1 MQFRAAW
8 KTLLD
13 RDATSTTV
21 TATTAPGKDWAR
33 PRFAPPRAPEDDV
46 LDGEAMAYPLER
58 DAAVVVP
65 AGLAR
70 LSICA
75 CVCGVMGL
83 FFAPFAPLGWM
94 LGRRAR
100 AVTRV
105 GAPRWMWLAAN
116 WGFHLGRCVSVV
128 CALFL
133 LLWVAGAL
141 A

>member
-8 KTLLD
+8 KVLLG
-13 RDATSTTV
+13 RDATSTAV
-21 TATTAPGKDWAR
+21 AAATAPGRDWAR

-58 DAAVVVP
+58 DAPVVVP

-70 LSICA
+70 MSICA

-83 FFAPFAPLGWM
+83 FFAPFAPLGWV